1 MQLIIVSNDG
11 PTMSE
16 MSGFFFLTELVTN
29 LHKKLW
35 NFELPVG
42 PTPFNLP
49 RTQSS
54 EQKVAIP

>member
-1 MQLIIVSNDG
+1 MMDQRCQKCLV
-11 PTMSE
+11 
-16 MSGFFFLTELVTN
+16 FFFKELVTN

-35 NFELPVG
+35 NFELPLG
-42 PTPFNLP
+42 QTPFNLP